1 MCSLQLEIRCKE
13 LWGTIAVSL
22 GHSSIQ
28 CTCAIL
34 RAALGKTATKVKM
47 RDVMCC
53 ISCALPRLLGFWDV
67 GERRDNPQII
77 YLFTNP
83 IKPMSHGAMFQQVQ
97 THTTKSTVFFGFVA
111 FLGKRHDFNTSTRK
125 IFV

>member
-53 ISCALPRLLGFWDV
+53 ISCALPRLLGFWREK
-67 GERRDNPQII
+67 GQPPDN
-77 YLFTNP
+77 LF
-83 IKPMSHGAMFQQVQ
+83 IHKPHQ
-97 THTTKSTVFFGFVA
+97 THVTWCNVPTSSNSYHQIDSFFGFVA